1 MEFLGKSVQCIE
13 IAEKVESVMMYN
25 CQVTFIYHIFKS
37 VFIKIVIFNVHHVP
51 TKLSPHYSI
60 MSCLYMYRLLPLLLE
75 KSII

>member
-25 CQVTFIYHIFKS
+25 CQVTFLTAFTYHIFKS
-37 VFIKIVIFNVHHVP
+37 VFIKIVIFYVHHVP

-60 MSCLYMYRLLPLLLE
+60 MSCLYMYRLLPLL
-75 KSII
+75 